1 MYCIFIRLF
10 GEFWEMYD
18 LLEMKLNLDLIENIV
33 NRKEVNFKRI
43 KYMDE
48 EEWKSFDMVLE
59 VNVVLDFIEYSSM
72 GVEFFFL
79 ISFLEM

>member
-1 MYCIFIRLF
+1 
-10 GEFWEMYD
+10 
-18 LLEMKLNLDLIENIV
+18 
-33 NRKEVNFKRI
+33 
-43 KYMDE
+43 MDE

-59 VNVVLDFIEYSSM
+59 VNVVLDLIEYSSM